1 MKRIFSLMALLV
13 AAASAIFYLK
23 GLPAW
28 SEFRPPLFEVSA
40 ASREKAPTNSA
51 ANLLLSKFDPQE
63 TGAWVANSMAA
74 SVHAASLIPLSDGN
88 LRAFW
93 FAGSR
98 EGAEDV
104 VILSSMLNTKT
115 GNWSEPTVVMDRITA
130 EKGLSRY
137 IAKLGNPV
145 PAWDTDGRLRLFFVT
160 VSIGGWAGSSIS
172 SIVSNDEGINWE
184 RPNRLITSPFLN
196 LSSLVKSPAIRFA
209 DGRLGLPSYHELL
222 GKFGEFLR
230 LDAHRV
236 IDKRR
241 MSAGR
246 ASLQPL
252 VFIESTEQATA
263 LFRQARSAGP
273 AQIPSSITHSAGYW
287 WEQASDLMLPNPNS
301 AITGVQLPDGTRLLV
316 LNDLAVGRHRL
327 VLLMATPQE
336 TRYSAWRLISVL
348 EDDSNLPTAERRE
361 FSYPFLTVTS
371 NGDAHLVYTWDR
383 KKIRHLQLP
392 AEWLKIRRS
401 DLRPS

>member
-1 MKRIFSLMALLV
+1 MKRIFSLMALLL
-13 AAASAIFYLK
+13 AAASAIIYLK

-28 SEFRPPLFEVSA
+28 SEFRPPLFDVSA
-40 ASREKAPTNSA
+40 AGREKAPTNSA

-336 TRYSAWRLISVL
+336 TRNSAWRLISVL

>member
-1 MKRIFSLMALLV
+1 M
-13 AAASAIFYLK
+13 
-23 GLPAW
+23 
-28 SEFRPPLFEVSA
+28 
-40 ASREKAPTNSA
+40 
-51 ANLLLSKFDPQE
+51 LSKFDPQE

-209 DGRLGLPSYHELL
+209 DGRLGLPSYHELI

-241 MSAGR
+241 MSSGR

-263 LFRQARSAGP
+263 FFRQARSAGP

-348 EDDSNLPTAERRE
+348 EDDSNLPMAERRE

-383 KKIRHLQLP
+383 KKIRHLRLP

>member
-1 MKRIFSLMALLV
+1 MKRILSLMALFI
-13 AAASAIFYLK
+13 AAANSIFYLK

-28 SEFRPPLFEVSA
+28 SEFRPPLFDIA
-40 ASREKAPTNSA
+40 AAGREKTPTNSA
-51 ANLLLSKFDPQE
+51 ANLSLSKFDPQQ
-63 TGAWVANSMAA
+63 TGAWVAGSMAA

-98 EGAEDV
+98 EGAADV

-115 GNWSEPTVVMDRITA
+115 GNWSEPTVVMDRIAA

-172 SIVSNDEGINWE
+172 TIVSNDEGINWE

-209 DGRLGLPSYHELL
+209 DGRLGLPSYHEFL

-241 MSAGR
+241 MSSGR
-246 ASLQPL
+246 AGLQPL

-263 LFRQARSAGP
+263 FFRQARSAGP

-287 WEQASDLMLPNPNS
+287 WEQANDLILPNPNS

-336 TRYSAWRLISVL
+336 TRYSAWRLISVI
-348 EDDSNLPTAERRE
+348 EDDSNLPIAERRE

-401 DLRPS
+401 DLSPS

>member
-1 MKRIFSLMALLV
+1 MKRTFSLLALLL
-13 AAASAIFYLK
+13 ASACAIFYLRT
-23 GLPAW
+23 LAPW
-28 SEFRPPLFEVSA
+28 SEFRPPLFDVSI
-40 ASREKAPTNSA
+40 STEKTYPKK
-51 ANLLLSKFDPQE
+51 LLNDFNPQLA
-63 TGAWVANSMAA
+63 GAWVASSMAA

-98 EGAEDV
+98 EGAPDV
-104 VILSSMLNTKT
+104 VINSSMLNLKT
-115 GNWSEPTVVMDRITA
+115 GNWSEPTIVMDRVTA

-160 VSIGGWAGSSIS
+160 VSLGGWAGSSIS
-172 SIVSNDEGINWE
+172 TMVSNDEGINWE
-184 RPNRLITSPFLN
+184 RPSRLITSPFLN

-209 DGRLGLPSYHELL
+209 DGRLGLPSYHELV

-241 MSAGR
+241 MSSGR
-246 ASLQPL
+246 ESLQPL
-252 VFIESTEQATA
+252 VFIESTEQARA
-263 LFRQARSAGP
+263 FFRQARSAGP
-273 AQIPSSITHSAGYW
+273 AHIPSSITHSAGYS
-287 WEQASDLMLPNPNS
+287 WEKTNDLVFPNPNS
-301 AITGVQLPDGTRLLV
+301 AIAGVQLPDGTRLLV

-336 TRYSAWRLISVL
+336 ANYSPWRLLTVI
-348 EDDSNLPTAERRE
+348 EDDSKLPAAERRE
-361 FSYPFLTVTS
+361 YSYPFLTVTS

-392 AEWLKIRRS
+392 AEWLKNRRS
-401 DLRPS
+401 EQVPS

>member
-1 MKRIFSLMALLV
+1 MKRIFSLMALLL
-13 AAASAIFYLK
+13 AAASAIVYLK
-23 GLPAW
+23 GLPTW
-28 SEFRPPLFEVSA
+28 SEFRPPLFDVSA
-40 ASREKAPTNSA
+40 AGREKVPTNSA

-241 MSAGR
+241 MSSGR

-263 LFRQARSAGP
+263 FFRQARSTGP

-287 WEQASDLMLPNPNS
+287 WEHASDLMLPNPNS

-348 EDDSNLPTAERRE
+348 EDDSNLPMAERRE

>member
-40 ASREKAPTNSA
+40 AGREKAPTNSA

-209 DGRLGLPSYHELL
+209 DGRLGLPSYHELI

-241 MSAGR
+241 MSSGR

-263 LFRQARSAGP
+263 FFRQARSAGP

-287 WEQASDLMLPNPNS
+287 WEQAIDLMLPNPNS

-348 EDDSNLPTAERRE
+348 EDDSNLPMAERRE

-383 KKIRHLQLP
+383 KKIRHLRLP